1 MASAAEKLASNFNF
15 SVFSKATE
23 LKRRIWFTLGAL
35 IIYRFGTYIPLPGID
50 IEQLK
55 LLVETNQSGILGMFD
70 VCLLYTSPSP
80 RDLSTSRMPSS
91 A

>member
-23 LKRRIWFTLGAL
+23 LKKRIWFTLGAL

-55 LLVETNQSGILGMFD
+55 LLVETNQSGILECLMFSQ
-70 VCLLYTSPSP
+70 VAQLVEWLF
-80 RDLSTSRMPSS
+80 LH
-91 A
+91 